1 MNSYYSNLSKLYN
14 ITKILYTNLCD
25 KDSKDNSKF
34 NKIWSTVQTIYNE
47 LFENEDENDS
57 KFDKLCRINRLLYME
72 LLVVNDD
79 KDSKNY
85 AYIYEKIYDYIICI
99 LYNLKE
105 PQGKRWD
112 ALIQNL
118 NDIFDKNEENNKVLT
133 DDIKFIRNVMKIYK
147 VNEDLQRLC
156 MKCISKIAINL
167 ANFKLLDDNGIL
179 RDIEIS
185 LFSGIYNKWE
195 DIQIQIYYIFTNIS
209 RSEEGRE
216 YFSINTIKEIKRMV
230 SENIESTEILKSIF
244 VCLSNLCL
252 KNSNKDEIGKHE
264 FLLIIKNIFSKNIDN
279 DKFISSIILIFIN
292 LCSELELD
300 EFPEKI
306 CITEFPEILIKYLSQ
321 YLLRIIPY
329 DELIITKCIQ
339 CLLSMSNSISFKH
352 HFLSGS
358 GIELLYLLRNMDH
371 NDFIYRDKL
380 FTYIDE
386 LLDELKINGE
396 LIFDENYSSLH
407 IASLNGDVKTI
418 YKILKNTN
426 IDINSKDIH
435 GNTSLHIAVEYNR
448 KQIIQYL
455 TICGIDI
462 YIKNSDNKNVFN
474 ICQRKNLNK
483 DIKNFNKIYKIIK
496 SNVINELSNIMNL
509 NSDVPGIIFQ
519 YYDIYTNVYI
529 NHNKRSILS

>member
-1 MNSYYSNLSKLYN
+1 MNSYYSNLSKLYK
-14 ITKILYTNLCD
+14 ITKILYTNLYD
-25 KDSKDNSKF
+25 NDKDNSNF
-34 NKIWSTVQTIYNE
+34 DKIWSTVKSIYHE
-47 LFENEDENDS
+47 LFENENENDT

-72 LLVVNDD
+72 LLVVNED

-105 PQGKRWD
+105 PEGKRWD

-118 NDIFDKNEENNKVLT
+118 NDIYDKNDENNKILI
-133 DDIKFIRNVMKIYK
+133 DDIRFIRNVMKIYK
-147 VNEDLQRLC
+147 VNEVLQRLC
-156 MKCISKIAINL
+156 MKCISKIAINID
-167 ANFKLLDDNGIL
+167 NFKLLDNNGIL
-179 RDIEIS
+179 RDIEIA

-216 YFSINTIKEIKRMV
+216 YFNINSIKEMKRMV
-230 SENIESTEILKSIF
+230 LENIDSTNLLNSIF

-252 KNSNKDEIGKHE
+252 KNSYKDEIGKHE
-264 FLLIIKNIFSKNIDN
+264 FLLIIKNIFSKNINN

-300 EFPEKI
+300 EFTEKI
-306 CITEFPEILIKYLSQ
+306 CITEFPEILIKYISQ

-329 DELIITKCIQ
+329 DELIISKCFQ
-339 CLLSMSNSISFKH
+339 CLLRISNSISFKH
-352 HFLSGS
+352 HFLSGG

-386 LLDELKINGE
+386 LLDELKIDGD

-407 IASLNGDVKTI
+407 ITSQNGDIKTI

-426 IDINSKDIH
+426 IDINIQDIN
-435 GNTSLHIAVEYNR
+435 GNTSLHIAVQYNR

-455 TICGIDI
+455 TTCGIDI
-462 YIKNSDNKNVFN
+462 YIKNSDNKNVFD
-474 ICQRKNLNK
+474 IIQRKKLNK
-483 DIKNFNKIYKIIK
+483 DIKNFNKMYQTIK
-496 SNVINELSNIMNL
+496 YNVINELSTIMNL
-509 NSDVPGIIFQ
+509 NYDIPGIIFQ

-529 NHNKRSILS
+529 NRNKRSILS